1 MSKII
6 YTKTDE
12 APALATL
19 SFLPIVKAF
28 TKSSKI
34 VVETKDIS
42 LSARILANFSEF
54 LSEDQKINND
64 LDFLGDLVKHP
75 NANIIK
81 LPNISASIPQIK
93 NAITELQKLGYKIPK
108 YPNDANSV
116 IEKKIKAKYDSI
128 KGSAVNPVL
137 REGNSDR
144 RAPIAIKNYVKNNPH
159 SMGEWTNNSK
169 THVSTMS
176 KGDFRNNEKSHTLD
190 NNTDVYI
197 SHTDVNGKEILLKDK
212 FNLQKDEI
220 IDASVMSIKAL
231 KSFLEQSINDAK
243 KENIL
248 FSVHLKATMMKVSDP
263 IIFGHVVK
271 TYFSQVFKKYEDI
284 IKKLEINVN
293 NGFGHLT
300 GKINDLNDELK
311 NEIISEIN
319 NAYKNG

>member
-128 KGSAVNPVL
+128 KGKCSKSCFERGKFRQKSSNSHKKL
-137 REGNSDR
+137 R
-144 RAPIAIKNYVKNNPH
+144 KNNPH

-169 THVSTMS
+169 LMFH
-176 KGDFRNNEKSHTLD
+176 
-190 NNTDVYI
+190 
-197 SHTDVNGKEILLKDK
+197 
-212 FNLQKDEI
+212 
-220 IDASVMSIKAL
+220 
-231 KSFLEQSINDAK
+231 
-243 KENIL
+243 
-248 FSVHLKATMMKVSDP
+248 
-263 IIFGHVVK
+263 
-271 TYFSQVFKKYEDI
+271 
-284 IKKLEINVN
+284 NV
-293 NGFGHLT
+293 
-300 GKINDLNDELK
+300 
-311 NEIISEIN
+311 
-319 NAYKNG
+319 